1 MAGLSIPK
9 LYTAAL
15 LMRQESLTH
24 WPRVF
29 TLWGCGI
36 AAAMQFAKIAVAF
49 GDLQAHYGASAASI
63 GWILS
68 TVGLVGLL
76 LGVTMGLIA
85 PRVGY
90 KRLLVG
96 GLVLGALLAGAQTL
110 LLPWPLFWLSRVLE
124 GASHLAVVVAAPT
137 LMASAAASR
146 HRAIAMGLWST
157 FVGLAFAIAG
167 VLGGPL
173 IAVGGLPSLFAIHS
187 VFLVLMAVAAIRWVP
202 ADSPTVAMPS
212 GSAAT
217 LTWLAR
223 LPQLLRAHATIYAR
237 WTTALPGLGFLCYTS
252 MAVALLTFLPRYG
265 GDSHLL
271 LAAVLPVMGV
281 AGTFSAGWLAQYWVT
296 PLVLVRLSFA
306 MVFAMAV
313 ALAAATAFGQ
323 GYALV
328 ALGLMYCAG
337 LAGGSAF
344 SLIPVLNPESASQA
358 KANGAVAQLGNLGS
372 TLGPPMFALALG
384 SFGVYGLVAAVVVC
398 ASCGL
403 GLGLWGAARQ
413 QHESV

>member
-1 MAGLSIPK
+1 
-9 LYTAAL
+9 
-15 LMRQESLTH
+15 MRQQSFTH

-49 GDLQAHYGASAASI
+49 RDLQTLYGASAASI

-68 TVGLVGLL
+68 TVGLVGLV
-76 LGVTMGLIA
+76 LGVTMGLVA

-90 KRLLVG
+90 KRLLLG
-96 GLVLGALLAGAQTL
+96 GLVLGAALAGIQTV
-110 LLPWPLFWLSRVLE
+110 LLPWPLFWLTRVFE

-137 LMASAAASR
+137 LMASAAAPR

-173 IAVGGLPSLFAIHS
+173 IALGGLPSVFAVHA
-187 VFLVLMAVAAIRWVP
+187 VLLVLMAAAVFRFVP
-202 ADSPTVAMPS
+202 ADGARVGMPS
-212 GSAAT
+212 PGRGAP
-217 LTWLAR
+217 LTWLAH
-223 LPQLLRAHATIYAR
+223 LPQLLRAHAAIYAR
-237 WTTALPGLGFLCYTS
+237 WNTALPGLGFLCYTS
-252 MAVALLTFLPRYG
+252 MAVALLTFLPQHG
-265 GDSHLL
+265 GDSQWL

-296 PLVLVRLSFA
+296 PLVLVRVAFA
-306 MVFAMAV
+306 MVLVMAV
-313 ALAAATAFGQ
+313 ALAAATGLGQ
-323 GYALV
+323 GYVVV

-344 SLIPVLNPESASQA
+344 SLIPALNAEPASQA

-372 TLGPPMFALALG
+372 TVGPPVFALALAN
-384 SFGVYGLVAAVVVC
+384 FGVYGLSAAVVLC
-398 ASCGL
+398 AGCGL
-403 GLGLWGAARQ
+403 GLGLWGAEQ
-413 QHESV
+413 QRRGAV